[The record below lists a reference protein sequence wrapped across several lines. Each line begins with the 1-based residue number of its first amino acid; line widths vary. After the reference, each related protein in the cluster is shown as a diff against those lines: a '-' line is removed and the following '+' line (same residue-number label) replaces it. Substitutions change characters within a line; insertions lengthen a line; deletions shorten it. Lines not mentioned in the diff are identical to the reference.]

1 MNRLDKELVKRNLVE
16 SRTKAQE
23 LINSGAVF
31 VNGKVQ
37 TKASFLVGE
46 NDEIKITDTQVLKYV
61 SRGGFK
67 LEKALKV
74 FNISVNEK
82 VILDIGSST
91 GGFTD
96 CALQSGA
103 KKVIAVDV
111 GTNVMHKSLRENPKV
126 ELHENTNI
134 KDLSHDKFLDLD
146 LIVVDVSFVSLEC
159 VVEKVNR
166 EQIKVDMICLI
177 KPQFECG
184 KQIATKYGGVI
195 KSKTV
200 HKDVLKKV
208 IKFFNKNNFYLQ
220 GLDFSPIK
228 GGDGNIEYISHFSN
242 RIDKNLNIET
252 EKVVNLAFGQKIKEK
267 IWYIL

>member
-1 MNRLDKELVKRNLVE
+1 MNRLDKELVNRNLVE
-16 SRTKAQE
+16 TRSKAQE
-23 LINSGAVF
+23 LINSGAVL
-31 VNGKVQ
+31 VNGKAQ
-37 TKASFLVGE
+37 TKSSFSVTE
-46 NDEIKITDTQVLKYV
+46 TDKIEITNNEVLKYV

-67 LEKALKV
+67 LEKALEVFKINVQDKV
-74 FNISVNEK
+74 VM
-82 VILDIGSST
+82 DIGSST

-96 CALQSGA
+96 CALQHGA
-103 KKVIAVDV
+103 KKVIAIDV
-111 GTNVMHKSLRENPKV
+111 GTDVMHKSLRENHQV

-134 KDLSHDKFLDLD
+134 KDLPHNKFVGVD
-146 LIVVDVSFVSLEC
+146 LIVVDVSFVSLEQI
-159 VVEKVNR
+159 VEKVASVNV
-166 EQIKVDMICLI
+166 KVDMICLI

-200 HKDVLKKV
+200 HKDVLNKV

-242 RIDKNLNIET
+242 KIDKNINIEI
-252 EKVVNLAFGQKIKEK
+252 EKVVNVVFNQ
-267 IWYIL
+267 

>member
-1 MNRLDKELVKRNLVE
+1 MNRLDKELVTRNLVE
-16 SRTKAQE
+16 TRTKAQE
-23 LINSGAVF
+23 LISSGAV
-31 VNGKVQ
+31 VVDGKVQ
-37 TKASFLVGE
+37 TKVSFMVTN
-46 NDEIKITDTQVLKYV
+46 NDKIQITNTEVLKYV

-67 LEKALKV
+67 LEKALDV
-74 FNISVNEK
+74 FNVSAKNK
-82 VILDIGSST
+82 VVLDIGSST

-96 CALQSGA
+96 CCLQNGA

-111 GTNVMHKSLRENPKV
+111 GTDVMHISLRENPQV
-126 ELHENTNI
+126 ELHDNTNI
-134 KDLSHDKFLDLD
+134 KDLPHDKFVNVD
-146 LIVVDVSFVSLEC
+146 LIVVDVSFVSLEQI
-159 VVEKVNR
+159 VEKVNA
-166 EQIKVDMICLI
+166 ENVKVDMICLI

-200 HKDVLKKV
+200 HKDVLNKV

-242 RIDKNLNIET
+242 KIDNNISIDT
-252 EKVVNLAFGQKIKEK
+252 EKIINVAFNQK
-267 IWYIL
+267 